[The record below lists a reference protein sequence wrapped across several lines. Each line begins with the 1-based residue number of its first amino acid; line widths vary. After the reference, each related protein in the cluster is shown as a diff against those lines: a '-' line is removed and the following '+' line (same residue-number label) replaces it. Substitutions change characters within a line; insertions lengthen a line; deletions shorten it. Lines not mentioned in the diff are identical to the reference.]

1 MKKSS
6 KMLAKNQKKC
16 VSLQRAIKKKHTIT
30 NLSLTIKNF
39 TTMATKATNNVM
51 DTIFANLAKSGI
63 NLSLENSHRS
73 VFKKELIEGLT
84 DTQAKVFRRKIRKM
98 IIAFAETLCNA
109 PTDAKAKAQ
118 FNELYKQVYAVN
130 DYTLQSI
137 CSENMKEVNKKILQ
151 KALEI
156 AKK

>member
-1 MKKSS
+1 MTTKSN
-6 KMLAKNQKKC
+6 A
-16 VSLQRAIKKKHTIT
+16 
-30 NLSLTIKNF
+30 
-39 TTMATKATNNVM
+39 NVM

-63 NLSLENSHRS
+63 NLTLENSHRS
-73 VFKKELIEGLT
+73 VFKKELINGMT
-84 DTQAKVFRRKIRKM
+84 DTQAKIFRRKIRKM
-98 IIAFAETLCNA
+98 ILSFAETLVNA
-109 PTDAKAKAQ
+109 PTDAKVKQQ

-137 CSENMKEVNKKILQ
+137 CSENMKDVNKKILQ

>member
-1 MKKSS
+1 
-6 KMLAKNQKKC
+6 
-16 VSLQRAIKKKHTIT
+16 
-30 NLSLTIKNF
+30 
-39 TTMATKATNNVM
+39 MATKSNNVNNVM

-63 NLSLENSHRS
+63 NLSLESSHRS
-73 VFKKELIEGLT
+73 VFKKELIEGMT

-98 IIAFAETLCNA
+98 ILSFAETLVNA
-109 PTDAKAKAQ
+109 PTDAKAKQQ

-137 CSENMKEVNKKILQ
+137 CNENMKDVNKKILQ

>member
-1 MKKSS
+1 
-6 KMLAKNQKKC
+6 
-16 VSLQRAIKKKHTIT
+16 
-30 NLSLTIKNF
+30 
-39 TTMATKATNNVM
+39 MATTTNKNNVM
-51 DTIFANLAKSGI
+51 ESIFANLAKSGI

-73 VFKKELIEGLT
+73 VFKKEIINGMT
-84 DTQAKVFRRKIRKM
+84 DNQAKIFRRKIRKM
-98 IIAFAETLCNA
+98 MLSFAETLCNA
-109 PTDAKAKAQ
+109 PTDATAKKQ

-130 DYTLQSI
+130 DYTLQSV

>member
-1 MKKSS
+1 
-6 KMLAKNQKKC
+6 
-16 VSLQRAIKKKHTIT
+16 
-30 NLSLTIKNF
+30 
-39 TTMATKATNNVM
+39 MATKATNNVNNVKSNVIES
-51 DTIFANLAKSGI
+51 IFSNLAKSGI

-73 VFKKELIEGLT
+73 VFKKELINDLT
-84 DTQAKVFRRKIRKM
+84 DSQAKVFRRKIRKM
-98 IIAFAETLCNA
+98 ILAFAETLCNA
-109 PTDAKAKAQ
+109 PTDAKAKQQ

-137 CSENMKEVNKKILQ
+137 CSENMKEANKKILQ

>member
-1 MKKSS
+1 MKIFAGLK
-6 KMLAKNQKKC
+6 KMPYLCNVQM
-16 VSLQRAIKKKHTIT
+16 RKKHTIT
-30 NLSLTIKNF
+30 LSLTIKIF
-39 TTMATKATNNVM
+39 TIMATKATNNVTSNVM

-73 VFKKELIEGLT
+73 VFKKELINGMT
-84 DTQAKVFRRKIRKM
+84 DVQAKVFRRKIRKM
-98 IIAFAETLCNA
+98 MLAFAETLCNA

>member
-1 MKKSS
+1 
-6 KMLAKNQKKC
+6 
-16 VSLQRAIKKKHTIT
+16 
-30 NLSLTIKNF
+30 
-39 TTMATKATNNVM
+39 MATKATNNNVTNVTNNVNNESTKKVS
-51 DTIFANLAKSGI
+51 DIFANLAKSGI

-73 VFKKELIEGLT
+73 VFKKELMENLT
-84 DTQAKVFRRKIRKM
+84 DPEQKTFRRKARKL
-98 IIAFAETLCNA
+98 ILTFAETLCNA

-118 FNELYKQVYAVN
+118 FNELYQSLYAIN

-137 CSENMKEVNKKILQ
+137 CSENMREKNKDVLK